1 VLADTLQPYPAS
13 LGSAAGAPSG
23 GSTGAIDVP
32 TLATGR
38 IDGLAGATNIPLE
51 LRLRPQPNGFLHGEM
66 VIHEAGYGATPIQ
79 GFIRGNHVV
88 FQVPFGAKTLNFDG
102 RRTSDQLNGT
112 FFSTPTGDSGT
123 WNTVTN

>member
-1 VLADTLQPYPAS
+1 M
-13 LGSAAGAPSG
+13 
-23 GSTGAIDVP
+23 
-32 TLATGR
+32 
-38 IDGLAGATNIPLE
+38 
-51 LRLRPQPNGFLHGEM
+51 RPQPNGFLHGEM

-88 FQVPFGAKTLNFDG
+88 FQVPYGAKTLNFDG

-112 FFSTPTGDSGT
+112 FFSTPTGESGT